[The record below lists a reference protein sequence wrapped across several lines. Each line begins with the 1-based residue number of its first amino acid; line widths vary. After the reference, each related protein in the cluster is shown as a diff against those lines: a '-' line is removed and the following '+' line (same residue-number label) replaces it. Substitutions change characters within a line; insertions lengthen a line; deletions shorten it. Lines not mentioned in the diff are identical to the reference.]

1 MLCSVPCQYQ
11 GMNVA
16 FHVDAGANNFYFA
29 VFIQYQAGD
38 GDLAAVE
45 LQQVFC
51 IYIYIYIYTQ
61 VFRRRYIYDEREIY
75 VRAGILCHIYDLL
88 FVLFELMQ
96 GNSKSWQ
103 QMTHKWGVNWVLNS
117 PNALQPPFSIRLTSL
132 SGKKTLTANSV
143 IPKNWQPNA
152 TYKSNVNY
160 Q

>member
-1 MLCSVPCQYQ
+1 MLLSTLMQEPII
-11 GMNVA
+11 
-16 FHVDAGANNFYFA
+16 
-29 VFIQYQAGD
+29 FISLYLFNIKQEMAI
-38 GDLAAVE
+38 
-45 LQQVFC
+45 LQQLS
-51 IYIYIYIYTQ
+51 YNRYSAYTYIYIYTQ

>member
-51 IYIYIYIYTQ
+51 IYIPKFLGDGIYTM
-61 VFRRRYIYDEREIY
+61 RER
-75 VRAGILCHIYDLL
+75 
-88 FVLFELMQ
+88 FM
-96 GNSKSWQ
+96 
-103 QMTHKWGVNWVLNS
+103 
-117 PNALQPPFSIRLTSL
+117 
-132 SGKKTLTANSV
+132 
-143 IPKNWQPNA
+143 
-152 TYKSNVNY
+152 
-160 Q
+160 